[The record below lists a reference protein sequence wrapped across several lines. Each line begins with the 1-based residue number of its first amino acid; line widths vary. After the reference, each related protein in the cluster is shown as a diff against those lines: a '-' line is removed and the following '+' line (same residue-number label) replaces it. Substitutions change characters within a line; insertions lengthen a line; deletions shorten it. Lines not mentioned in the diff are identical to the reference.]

1 MSGYQGQQ
9 RSGFSVYVGNL
20 PYSADENSLGQ
31 FFSQCGQVTNVRI
44 IMDRETNRSKGFAFC
59 EFADEQGAQQ
69 AVQQLNGADFQG
81 RALRVN
87 PSNN

>member
-9 RSGFSVYVGNL
+9 RIGFSVYVGNL

-31 FFSQCGQVTNVRI
+31 LFSQCGQVTNVRI
-44 IMDRETNRSKGFAFC
+44 IMDRETNRSKGFSFV